1 MAADIPTL
9 HAAGYIMRSKDDDYR
24 NASQKK
30 INRKVSAKDLL
41 RQFLVKERGLPD
53 V

>member
-1 MAADIPTL
+1 MASEIPTL
-9 HAAGYIMRSKDDDYR
+9 RAAGYVMRSKDDDYR
-24 NASQKK
+24 SAKRKK
-30 INRKVSAKDLL
+30 VNRKVSAKGLL